1 MGESG
6 KYEAAPIAKATE
18 PAADAIVAEQQLNT
32 WTKDNQTTA
41 AKQMAFCGD
50 GSFPQCVP
58 VEPRLFSERMYD
70 HPKMPLPHFEWYEIK

>member
-1 MGESG
+1 MLGESE

-32 WTKDNQTTA
+32 WTKENQTTA
-41 AKQMAFCGD
+41 AKQMAFCGG

-58 VEPRLFSERMYD
+58 VEPRLFQSGCVITPRCYCPISSGM
-70 HPKMPLPHFEWYEIK
+70 K